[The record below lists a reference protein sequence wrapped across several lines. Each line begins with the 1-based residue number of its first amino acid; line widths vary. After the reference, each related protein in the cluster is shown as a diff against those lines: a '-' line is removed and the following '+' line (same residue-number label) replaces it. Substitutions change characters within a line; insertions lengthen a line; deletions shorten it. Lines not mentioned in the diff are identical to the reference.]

1 MKFLHISD
9 IHLGCTRYQLETSP
23 RDFFRAWFDVIV
35 NYGIGEKVD
44 FVIMGGDF
52 FHKKSVPPET
62 MNHAMAG
69 LSILRE
75 NGIPVVTIEGNHDQR
90 HSDSEYS
97 WLRSLEQWGFL
108 RLLEPQMVDGLPV
121 FREWDTNSE
130 DYISGGFT
138 DIGRARIF
146 GSNWYGASANLAI
159 PKLIDA
165 IRENRRE
172 NAFHILLLHTDVEG
186 HQTHPLPALSLEN
199 LNALRAVTDYVALG
213 HTHRAYEI
221 DNWVFN
227 PGSLEI
233 TNIEEYAENR
243 GAWLVEVAD
252 DNTVSAQLVNEY
264 RQRAFE
270 RIVFDVSSSNEPAS
284 VHKGVLEKVAK
295 IERPSAEGDE
305 FKKVI
310 EITLR
315 GRLGFAGSQLDLR
328 TLREEAAKISNA
340 LHVRIKNHSVPVE
353 FAVAADL
360 DADVSRETL
369 ERRVIEDLIL
379 HDRRYQDRFQ
389 AMSEAVIGAKRM
401 ALGDESPEK
410 IADFVAIKALES
422 TVG

>member
-23 RDFFRAWFDVIV
+23 RDFFRAWFDVISTFGV
-35 NYGIGEKVD
+35 AENVD

-69 LSILRE
+69 LSVLKDK
-75 NGIPVVTIEGNHDQR
+75 GIPVVTIEGNHDQR
-90 HSDSEYS
+90 HSDTEYS

-108 RLLEPQMVDGLPV
+108 RLLEPQMIDGLPV
-121 FREWDTNSE
+121 YREWSANADE
-130 DYISGGFT
+130 YISGGFT

-146 GSNWYGASANLAI
+146 GSSWYGASANLAI

-165 IRENRRE
+165 IRENRRDG
-172 NAFHILLLHTDVEG
+172 AFHILLLHTDVEG
-186 HQTHPLPALSLEN
+186 HQTHPLPALSLVN

-213 HTHRAYEI
+213 HTHRAYNI
-221 DNWVFN
+221 DDWVFN

-233 TNIEEYAENR
+233 TSIEEYAEKR

-252 DNTVSAQLVNEY
+252 DNTVSAQLVNKY

-270 RIVFDVSSSNEPAS
+270 RIVFDVSTANDPES
-284 VHKGVLEKVAK
+284 VRSGVLAK
-295 IERPSAEGDE
+295 ISRVEQPAEDSPDE
-305 FKKVI
+305 KKVI

-315 GRLGFAGSQLDLR
+315 GRLGFTASLLDLR
-328 TLREEAAKISNA
+328 SLREEAMKLSNA

-353 FAVAADL
+353 YAVAADL
-360 DADVSRETL
+360 DAEVSRETL

-379 HDRRYQDRFQ
+379 HDRRYQERFQ

-410 IADFVAIKALES
+410 IADFVAIKALEPNAR
-422 TVG
+422 

>member
-23 RDFFRAWFDVIV
+23 RDFFKAWFDVIV
-35 NYGIGEKVD
+35 NHGIANNVD

-69 LSILRE
+69 LSILKE
-75 NGIPVVTIEGNHDQR
+75 NDIPVITIEGNHDQR
-90 HSDSEYS
+90 HSDSEFS

-108 RLLEPQMVDGLPV
+108 RLLEPQMVDGFPV
-121 FREWDTNSE
+121 YREWNANAD
-130 DYISGGFT
+130 DYNFGGFT

-146 GSNWYGASANLAI
+146 GSSWYGASANHAI
-159 PKLIDA
+159 PQLIDA

-172 NAFHILLLHTDVEG
+172 GAFHILLLHTDVEG
-186 HQTHPLPALSLEN
+186 HQTHPLPALSLVN

-213 HTHRAYEI
+213 HTHRAYAI

-243 GAWLVEVAD
+243 GAWLVEVD
-252 DNTVSAQLVNEY
+252 DENVVKAQLVNEY

-270 RIVFDVSSSNEPAS
+270 RIVFDVSSADDPES
-284 VHKGVLEKVAK
+284 VRHGVLEKVARV
-295 IERPSAEGDE
+295 EPPADDSDDS
-305 FKKVI
+305 KKVI

-315 GRLGFAGSQLDLR
+315 GRLGFAASQLDLR
-328 TLREEAAKISNA
+328 SLREDAMKMSKA
-340 LHVRIKNHSVPVE
+340 LHVRLKNHSVPVE
-353 FAVAADL
+353 YAVAADL
-360 DADVSRETL
+360 DAEASRETL

-379 HDRRYQDRFQ
+379 HDRRYQNQFQ

-410 IADFVAIKALES
+410 IADFIAIKALETS
-422 TVG
+422 SK